1 MNKIS
6 IIVILSAITLI
17 IIAPICVSGQQMP
30 AIKIGEIEFFGI
42 GNPEMR
48 TADSGSRNKSRNRNF
63 TSEQL
68 RELIRALPVKEGE
81 EFRFESGDATLAA
94 IKRAVR
100 RTTGREATDVNF
112 VCCDDRGEAMIFI
125 GLPGPAYRPVQY
137 NPAPARFQKRQKARD
152 RASLPLEIVRLAERA
167 GALASDAAQ
176 NEPREDRSKG
186 YALSLYPP
194 MREVQ
199 TRMREY
205 ALRNG
210 PLLRRVV
217 STAANA
223 KQSRAAAYALGYADL
238 SDAQLVALAK
248 AARDSDSAVRNDATR
263 ALGVLAQSNPG
274 VAARIPAAGFVDM
287 LSSGSWSDRNKSTF
301 LLSVLTA
308 RRDPALL
315 SLLRRLAL
323 EALIEMTRWR
333 NTGHAH
339 DARMILG
346 RVAGIEE
353 TRLRKLAS
361 EGKVDEIIK
370 AASRK

>member
-6 IIVILSAITLI
+6 VIVIRAAITLI
-17 IIAPICVSGQQMP
+17 FIAPIGVSGQQ

-48 TADSGSRNKSRNRNF
+48 TADSGSRNRRSGKRNF

-68 RELIRALPVKEGE
+68 RELIQALRVKEGD
-81 EFRFESGDATLAA
+81 EFRFESGEATIAA

-100 RTTGREATDVNF
+100 ETTGREATEVNF
-112 VCCDDRGEAMIFI
+112 VCCDHHGEAIIFI
-125 GLPGPAYRPVQY
+125 GLPGQAYRPFQY
-137 NPAPARFQKRQKARD
+137 NPVPRFQKRE
-152 RASLPLEIVRLAERA
+152 ASLPLEIVGLAERA
-167 GALASDAAQ
+167 RELASDAAQ
-176 NEPREDRSKG
+176 NEPREDRSQG

-217 STAANA
+217 STAADA
-223 KQSRAAAYALGYADL
+223 KQRRAAAYVLGYAEL
-238 SDAQLVALAK
+238 SDAQLVALTR
-248 AARDSDSAVRNDATR
+248 AASDSDGTVRNDATR

-287 LSSGSWSDRNKSTF
+287 LSSGLWTDRNKSAL
-301 LLSVLTA
+301 LLSSLTA
-308 RRDPALL
+308 QRNPALL
-315 SLLRRLAL
+315 SLLRRRAL
-323 EALIEMTRWR
+323 EALIEMARWR
-333 NTGHAH
+333 SAGHAQN
-339 DARMILG
+339 ARIILG

-353 TRLRKLAS
+353 TRLWKLAS
-361 EGKVDEIIK
+361 EDKVEEIIK
-370 AASRK
+370 AAIRK